1 MTGKER
7 VSAFHFNLQGP
18 HILSWARTDEQ
29 HTLSA
34 NDPSRRKCVKIT
46 VDFFLLIKYFTVFS
60 RSQKVPICRSSSQ
73 LCLRGTVRLSCLA
86 FKRKMSAKLV
96 KLQKGHSTR
105 MLMNVIKRLK
115 HSGSYDLHEHQNQ
128 PSSKTLQ
135 NVQQAFS
142 SPQPTARTWS
152 NMVALIESCILSA
165 SCYLVCWN
173 IWLHDRRRNQKK
185 SRSRLVFPSAA
196 KQTWLSSSSSSLST
210 LQLQYVTEF
219 YPQVSATDFRL
230 LLLLSAKI
238 SWKPVKEFTTTS
250 AADSP
255 STPPTSQTVFILFL

>member
-1 MTGKER
+1 M
-7 VSAFHFNLQGP
+7 
-18 HILSWARTDEQ
+18 
-29 HTLSA
+29 
-34 NDPSRRKCVKIT
+34 KIT
-46 VDFFLLIKYFTVFS
+46 VDFFLLTNLPSSLAHKK
-60 RSQKVPICRSSSQ
+60 SQYVALVLSFASVEQS
-73 LCLRGTVRLSCLA
+73 RLSCLA
-86 FKRKMSAKLV
+86 FKRKMSAKWV

-115 HSGSYDLHEHQNQ
+115 HSGSYNLHEHQNQ

-142 SPQPTARTWS
+142 SPQPTAHTWS

-230 LLLLSAKI
+230 LLLSAKI

>member
-1 MTGKER
+1 
-7 VSAFHFNLQGP
+7 
-18 HILSWARTDEQ
+18 
-29 HTLSA
+29 
-34 NDPSRRKCVKIT
+34 
-46 VDFFLLIKYFTVFS
+46 
-60 RSQKVPICRSSSQ
+60 
-73 LCLRGTVRLSCLA
+73 
-86 FKRKMSAKLV
+86 MSAKLV

-105 MLMNVIKRLK
+105 TLMNVIKRLK

-142 SPQPTARTWS
+142 SPQPTAHTWS

-210 LQLQYVTEF
+210 LQLQYVAEF

>member
-1 MTGKER
+1 
-7 VSAFHFNLQGP
+7 
-18 HILSWARTDEQ
+18 
-29 HTLSA
+29 
-34 NDPSRRKCVKIT
+34 
-46 VDFFLLIKYFTVFS
+46 
-60 RSQKVPICRSSSQ
+60 
-73 LCLRGTVRLSCLA
+73 
-86 FKRKMSAKLV
+86 MSAKWV

-105 MLMNVIKRLK
+105 MLMNVIKRLN

-142 SPQPTARTWS
+142 SPQPTAHTWS

-165 SCYLVCWN
+165 SCYLVCCN
-173 IWLHDRRRNQKK
+173 IWLHD
-185 SRSRLVFPSAA
+185 VFPSAA
-196 KQTWLSSSSSSLST
+196 KQTWLSSSSSLST

-219 YPQVSATDFRL
+219 YPQASATDFRL